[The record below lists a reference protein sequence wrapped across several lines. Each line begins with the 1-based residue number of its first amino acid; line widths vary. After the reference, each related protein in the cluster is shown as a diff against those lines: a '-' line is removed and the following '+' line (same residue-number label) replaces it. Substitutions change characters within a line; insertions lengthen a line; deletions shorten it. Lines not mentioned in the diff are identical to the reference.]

1 MVPDKQNPIWR
12 TIVTN
17 SDQYQFK
24 ALATKLMMMRVK
36 MIVENENQD
45 SEKNIEEAVCIAYD
59 YFIKNQTIL
68 KGDIN
73 YLFNSK
79 NGVSL

>member
-1 MVPDKQNPIWR
+1 MVPDKMNPIWR

-17 SDQYQFK
+17 SDQYHFN

-36 MIVENENQD
+36 MIVENENQET
-45 SEKNIEEAVCIAYD
+45 EKNIEEAVGIAYD